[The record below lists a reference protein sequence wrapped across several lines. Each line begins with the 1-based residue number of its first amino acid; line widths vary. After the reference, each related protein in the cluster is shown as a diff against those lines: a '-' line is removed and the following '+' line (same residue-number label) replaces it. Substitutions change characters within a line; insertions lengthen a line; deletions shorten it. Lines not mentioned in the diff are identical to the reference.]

1 MNLVNSLYLKI
12 VFTCLLLKKVTLL
25 LEQESTDLL
34 HKIMQVDNTII
45 PNKIAYRSNTNNYN
59 QDSLRVMYEVQKEE
73 CSRIK
78 LITASGLTHEFYRPL
93 LGSLILEHD
102 GVRTF
107 VQKFGAWGKQASFT
121 TYEPVSMEIEYD

>member
-1 MNLVNSLYLKI
+1 MANLTAPEQANS
-12 VFTCLLLKKVTLL
+12 V
-25 LEQESTDLL
+25 
-34 HKIMQVDNTII
+34 
-45 PNKIAYRSNTNNYN
+45 NNYN
-59 QDSLRVMYEVQKEE
+59 RDSLRAMYEVQKEE

-93 LGSLILEHD
+93 FGNLILEHD